1 MRLLAIPLVLAV
13 MLTPAAT
20 AAAQT
25 PAVSAK
31 PAPGQ
36 TISQVITSGFTYTV
50 GSSAAIDLSAKLT
63 VRYRGRTVTIT
74 KSVRAESNYG
84 QSPDPVEY
92 SMPAA
97 TESAAA
103 VLRKF
108 KNSATVTLTVKVTG
122 TGGFRTTLVKTTKLA
137 KG

>member
-1 MRLLAIPLVLAV
+1 MRLFAIPLVLAV

-20 AAAQT
+20 AAAQE

-31 PAPGQ
+31 AVPGQ

-50 GSSAAIDLSAKLT
+50 GSNAAIDLSAKLT

-74 KSVRAESNYG
+74 KSVRTESNYG

-97 TESAAA
+97 TGSAAA

-108 KNSATVTLTVKVTG
+108 KKSATVTLTVKVTG
-122 TGGFRTTLVKTTKLA
+122 TGGFRTTLVKTTRLA